1 MAPPTLVQ
9 SRIRNLQFLTRSGR
23 AHHLSC
29 RAQRGQRVPKSYEHL
44 KFASASTTLNRSLHF
59 REDLRNAIRID
70 PPDVA
75 QQLAPVEVKPVHYLA
90 GVEPSP

>member
-1 MAPPTLVQ
+1 M
-9 SRIRNLQFLTRSGR
+9 RNLQFLTRSV
-23 AHHLSC
+23 
-29 RAQRGQRVPKSYEHL
+29 RAQHLLCRQQRGRWGLKSCEDL
-44 KFASASTTLNRSLHF
+44 KFAIASRTLNRSLHF